1 MATDGV
7 ASRCHQTACKTRHHR
22 NAESIT
28 LIGLDFNPV
37 TAMPRPRTSRP
48 RLSILPIALA
58 LLAADAH
65 AVDPEP
71 RDADDEALHCIEV
84 EVNGERIPD
93 YDCFS
98 QMLAGQHTTA
108 DGRPAAMTASERIA
122 RRPPAALGLADRAAT
137 SQRMGNTFGKST
149 TPQRP
154 PPPAPRPVVPNR

>member
-1 MATDGV
+1 M
-7 ASRCHQTACKTRHHR
+7 SRP
-22 NAESIT
+22 
-28 LIGLDFNPV
+28 GP
-37 TAMPRPRTSRP
+37 PRP

-71 RDADDEALHCIEV
+71 QDADAAALHCIEV

-93 YDCFS
+93 YGCFS
-98 QMLAGQHTTA
+98 QMLAGQHMAT

-122 RRPPAALGLADRAAT
+122 RRPPAELGLADRAAT
-137 SQRMGNTFGKST
+137 SQRMGNAFGKST

>member
-1 MATDGV
+1 
-7 ASRCHQTACKTRHHR
+7 
-22 NAESIT
+22 
-28 LIGLDFNPV
+28 
-37 TAMPRPRTSRP
+37 MPRPRTSRP

-58 LLAADAH
+58 LFAADAH
-65 AVDPEP
+65 ATDPQP
-71 RDADDEALHCIEV
+71 LDADDAALHCIEV

-137 SQRMGNTFGKST
+137 SQRMGKAFGKST